1 MIHLDRNLH
10 SSPLSKQNI
19 DHHKIL
25 SWSSLSHDDQSFN
38 PDEFL
43 SDALTAV
50 EPDIEP
56 VSITASTTSK
66 PGPATPINTNG
77 PILSHTS
84 SPASPADGNSTS
96 PTRDRSSS
104 LSPAPETGSNIGSP
118 PLPPAAEEKEAPP
131 VIPQREEE
139 EEDDDDDDDEA
150 QVNHA
155 SRQSTPLSELS
166 PPPDQDD
173 EPDFPEHNKPE
184 EAKATG
190 SESVMVESG
199 VQKEPKADVM
209 KVKSSDHNTSL
220 ASSPR
225 ASTDA
230 VTSES
235 KPTHDS
241 NLGKSMP
248 SSSTPRLVSPSR
260 ATPFIESPAT
270 PLISTSPT
278 QKSDPKVVSILELN
292 SELLK

>member
-10 SSPLSKQNI
+10 SSPQNI

-38 PDEFL
+38 PDDFL

-50 EPDIEP
+50 DHHIDPL
-56 VSITASTTSK
+56 SI
-66 PGPATPINTNG
+66 PNG

-84 SPASPADGNSTS
+84 SPADGNSTS

-118 PLPPAAEEKEAPP
+118 PLPPAAEEKEAPA
-131 VIPQREEE
+131 VIPRREEE
-139 EEDDDDDDDEA
+139 EEEDGDDEMQA
-150 QVNHA
+150 SHP

-173 EPDFPEHNKPE
+173 EPDVPEPE
-184 EAKATG
+184 GGTG
-190 SESVMVESG
+190 SESVTKEG
-199 VQKEPKADVM
+199 GGQKEPKTDVM
-209 KVKSSDHNTSL
+209 KVKSSDHHASF

-235 KPTHDS
+235 KPSYDS
-241 NLGKSMP
+241 NLAKTTNLMP
-248 SSSTPRLVSPSR
+248 LSSAPS
-260 ATPFIESPAT
+260 IDSPAP
-270 PLISTSPT
+270 PLFPTSPT
-278 QKSDPKVVSILELN
+278 QKSDPKVVSILDLN
-292 SELLK
+292 SELLKICIDFQTRGFAGSDMKFQQYVCLPFL